1 MHICNEHQKLDYNCI
16 TYHSLLH
23 FKSLPVVVIFMDV
36 FRALSFLLVFFIF
49 VKKKRENVCSY
60 LDKLFKKRKN
70 VNIGVWSQIIMD
82 YLVFSIIFLKNLL
95 NLCKLKMWISP
106 SMHFLSCLSILQLQ
120 LIQVVISPCSHSH
133 LQYFITFLS
142 HH

>member
-1 MHICNEHQKLDYNCI
+1 MCVHIWIN
-16 TYHSLLH
+16 
-23 FKSLPVVVIFMDV
+23 
-36 FRALSFLLVFFIF
+36 
-49 VKKKRENVCSY
+49 
-60 LDKLFKKRKN
+60 FKKRKN
-70 VNIGVWSQIIMD
+70 VNIGVWSQLIID
-82 YLVFSIIFLKNLL
+82 DLVFSIIFFKKLL